1 MYLQIYAPG
10 RQRADCIAA
19 TLPHIREEVPVVIV
33 FRALG
38 FVTDKDILSH
48 IVYDLR
54 VRQKLW
60 CLVLVL
66 YA

>member
-1 MYLQIYAPG
+1 
-10 RQRADCIAA
+10 
-19 TLPHIREEVPVVIV
+19 VIV

-54 VRQKLW
+54 MRFLRF
-60 CLVLVL
+60 
-66 YA
+66 

>member
-10 RQRADCIAA
+10 RQKANCINANI
-19 TLPHIREEVPVVIV
+19 PHIREEVPVVIV

-48 IVYDLR
+48 IVYDLKVGR
-54 VRQKLW
+54 
-60 CLVLVL
+60 
-66 YA
+66 